1 MARSKDSQYSHRL
14 GSLWVTP
21 ETGVA
26 LDRLS
31 AESGKSINEIVREAL
46 AAHLKRRRVAA

>member
-1 MARSKDSQYSHRL
+1 MAEKEHTHRL

-21 ETGVA
+21 ETGAA

-31 AESGKSINEIVREAL
+31 AESGKSINQIVREAL
-46 AAHLKRRRVAA
+46 ARHLKRRA